1 MRWLWKAYRKYKLL
15 MWISSILTG
24 IVLPVAGYVLAWVKN
39 KRQVAGLQED
49 NPELVSSS
57 KLPDFMGW
65 LHTVPWLT
73 VIIIIMGVLIL
84 LLLAIQVYGAV
95 QSEKDKPGTASV
107 SSPVEE
113 TDTDSDDDYSDYG
126 KENDD

>member
-24 IVLPVAGYVLAWVKN
+24 IVLPVAGYVLAWMKN

-49 NPELVSSS
+49 NPELASSS

-84 LLLAIQVYGAV
+84 LLLAVQIYGAV
-95 QSEKDKPGTASV
+95 QSEKDKPETASV
-107 SSPVEE
+107 SQPVEE
-113 TDTDSDDDYSDYG
+113 TDTDSDDYYSNYG
-126 KENDD
+126 KVNND

>member
-24 IVLPVAGYVLAWVKN
+24 VVLPVAGYVLAWVKN

-49 NPELVSSS
+49 NPELASAS

-95 QSEKDKPGTASV
+95 QSEKDKPETASV
-107 SSPVEE
+107 SQQVEE
-113 TDTDSDDDYSDYG
+113 TDTDSDDYYSDYG
-126 KENDD
+126 KENND

>member
-24 IVLPVAGYVLAWVKN
+24 IVLPVVGYVLAWVKN
-39 KRQVAGLQED
+39 KRQIAGLQED
-49 NPELVSSS
+49 NPELAASS

-84 LLLAIQVYGAV
+84 LLLTVQIYGAV
-95 QSEKDKPGTASV
+95 QSEKDKPETASV
-107 SSPVEE
+107 SPPVEE
-113 TDTDSDDDYSDYG
+113 TDTDSDDYYSDYG